1 MLEKM
6 CTKNCLILGLAV
18 ILLSSCGPAARF
30 MLNESESDMI
40 APGKIVFQN
49 DSKKAETYL
58 WEFGDGQT
66 SESSN
71 PSHRYYSSGTYE
83 VVLTAKKGS
92 KIDKKTKRIQI
103 MAPTNCLVEISTPY
117 GNMLVELSDL
127 TPLHRDNFVKL
138 VEEGFYDDLLFH
150 RVINGFM
157 IQGGDPDSKNAR
169 PNAGLG
175 SGGPGHTVRAEF
187 KNELVH
193 IKGALAAAR
202 LSDAV
207 NPAKESSG
215 SQFYIVQGREVS
227 EGDLMR
233 IETSKGFHY
242 TDDQKEMYLKEGGT
256 PFLDKE
262 YTVFGHVIEGLDVID
277 AIANQKTNAASR
289 PIEDIKMTIKVV
301 K

>member
-1 MLEKM
+1 MLKEM
-6 CTKNCLILGLAV
+6 CTKSYLISGLV
-18 ILLSSCGPAARF
+18 MVLFYSCGPTAKF
-30 MLNESESDMI
+30 MLNENDSDLI

-49 DSKKAETYL
+49 ESKKAETYI

-66 SESSN
+66 SESPN

-92 KIDKKTKRIQI
+92 KTDKKTKRIQI

-127 TPLHRDNFVKL
+127 TPQHRDNFVKL
-138 VEEGFYDDLLFH
+138 AEEGYYDDLLFH

-157 IQGGDPDSKNAR
+157 IQGGDPDSKGAR

-175 SGGPGHTVRAEF
+175 SGGPGYTIPAEF
-187 KNELVH
+187 RNELFH
-193 IKGALAAAR
+193 RKGALAAAR

-215 SQFYIVQGREVS
+215 SQFYIVQGREVT
-227 EGDLMR
+227 EGDLIR
-233 IETSKGFHY
+233 IETAKGFHY
-242 TDDQKEMYLKEGGT
+242 TDDQKELYYKHGGT

-262 YTVFGHVIEGLDVID
+262 YTVFGQVIEGLEVID
-277 AIANQKTNAASR
+277 AIADQKTNAASR
-289 PIEDIKMTIKVV
+289 PNEDVKMKIRVV